1 MLKTMS
7 KVTTGLMNAVC
18 IFGIAFAT
26 IGPFPANAD
35 TTGEA
40 PTYMVLE
47 DGNQYLMDS
56 SIENYSMQDVLCLIE
71 NMYFEARSDGYA
83 GMYATTMVV
92 MNRVD
97 DHRYPDNVCDVVRQG
112 PVRESWKTR
121 QHPDLIEADRIY
133 YPIKNKCQFSWYCDG
148 KADEMKDE
156 DSFYLARDIARL
168 VLDMSSGVLGEQQMI
183 DITEGSTHYHTT
195 YVSPNWR
202 NDRGMMK
209 ITLVG
214 SHIFYRWN

>member
-1 MLKTMS
+1 
-7 KVTTGLMNAVC
+7 
-18 IFGIAFAT
+18 
-26 IGPFPANAD
+26 
-35 TTGEA
+35 
-40 PTYMVLE
+40 
-47 DGNQYLMDS
+47 MDS
-56 SIENYSMQDVLCLIE
+56 SIENYNMQDVLCLIE

-97 DHRYPDNVCDVVRQG
+97 DHRYPNTVCDVVRQG

-121 QHPDLIEADRIY
+121 QDPDLIEADRIY